1 MRRVSGKKTQATHMP
16 KLAITISDDGS
27 LVRERMFSGL
37 FTSHALDPN
46 ILPKMGRG
54 MIRERGN
61 ILEILV
67 DDAMVMQV
75 LHAGQDGTGDKT
87 KPISLSLL
95 SPVEEQS
102 SVPRHCYGISFREM
116 AALTEA
122 LKELAAD
129 NGLES
134 KVAFCPG
141 LEPFVELDLQKD
153 NQTC

>member
-1 MRRVSGKKTQATHMP
+1 MRRVSGKKTRGTHIP
-16 KLAITISDDGS
+16 KSAITISDDGS

-46 ILPKMGRG
+46 ISPKMGRG

-61 ILEILV
+61 ILEIPV
-67 DDAMVMQV
+67 DNAVVEQV
-75 LHAGQDGTGDKT
+75 LHTGQDRTGDKT
-87 KPISLSLL
+87 KPTSLSLL

-102 SVPRHCYGISFREM
+102 KVPRHCYGISFREM
-116 AALTEA
+116 AALTET

-134 KVAFCPG
+134 ELVFCPG
-141 LEPFVELDLQKD
+141 LEPFIELDLQKD

>member
-1 MRRVSGKKTQATHMP
+1 MFPKTTHMTRML

-27 LVRERMFSGL
+27 LVRERMSSGL

-46 ILPKMGRG
+46 ISPKMGRG
-54 MIRERGN
+54 RISERGN

-67 DDAMVMQV
+67 DDAVVVQV
-75 LHAGQDGTGDKT
+75 LHARQDRTGDKT

-102 SVPRHCYGISFREM
+102 NVPRHCYGISFRVM

-122 LKELAAD
+122 LKELATD

-134 KVAFCPG
+134 EVVFCAG
-141 LEPFVELDLQKD
+141 LEPFIELDLQKD